1 MPDPTSPQPSKP
13 GPETTGGH
21 WFSPVDP
28 SRPMADPRTAAP
40 RPGVPPFPHLDII
53 YQDDDVAI
61 VNKPSGLLSVPGK
74 GCEDDP
80 AKADCVATRIAV
92 SIDHASGPLTAH
104 RIDMDT
110 SGILAIGLNKQTHR
124 HLSIQFQDRHARKT
138 YIALLDARQ
147 PGTFDRLPVG
157 REGLINLPIRADLN
171 DRPRQ
176 IHDPKQGRTARSQ
189 YLVLGHEA
197 LDDGTPCI
205 RVEFKPITG
214 RSHQLR
220 VHSAFSHINDGPHG
234 GGGLG
239 APIIGD
245 HLYGERLP
253 GWRLM
258 LHAHTLEISLR
269 EGEQPRLFEASVPF

>member
-1 MPDPTSPQPSKP
+1 MPDPTSHEAPNPS
-13 GPETTGGH
+13 PETTSAP

-28 SRPMADPRTAAP
+28 SRPMADPRTATP
-40 RPGVPPFPHLDII
+40 RPGVPPFPELELI
-53 YQDDDVAI
+53 YRDDDVAI

-74 GCEDDP
+74 GCEEDP
-80 AKADCVATRIAV
+80 NKADCVATRIAV
-92 SIDHASGPLTAH
+92 SIDGASGPLTAH

-110 SGILAIGLNKQTHR
+110 SGILAIGLNKQAHR
-124 HLSIQFQDRHARKT
+124 HLSIQFQERLARKT
-138 YIALLDARQ
+138 YTALLDARK

-157 REGLINLPIRADLN
+157 REGLINLPIRADLS

-176 IHDPKQGRTARSQ
+176 IHDPERGRTARSQ
-189 YLVLGHEA
+189 YTVLAHET
-197 LDDGTPCI
+197 LPDGTPCI

-269 EGEQPRLFEASVPF
+269 EGEPAKLFEAAVPF

>member
-1 MPDPTSPQPSKP
+1 MADPTSPSEPLVHEP
-13 GPETTGGH
+13 

-28 SRPMADPRTAAP
+28 SRPMADPRRATL
-40 RPGVPPFPHLDII
+40 RPGVPPFPELEIV

-74 GCEDDP
+74 GCEEDP
-80 AKADCVATRIAV
+80 CKADCVATRIAA
-92 SIDHASGPLTAH
+92 SIEGASGPLTAH

-110 SGILAIGLNKQTHR
+110 SGILAIGLNKAAHR
-124 HLSIQFQDRHARKT
+124 HLSIQFQDRLAKKT
-138 YIALLDARQ
+138 YIALLDARE
-147 PGTFDRLPVG
+147 PGTFERLPVG
-157 REGLINLPIRADLN
+157 REGLINLPIRADMN
-171 DRPRQ
+171 NRPHQ
-176 IHDPKQGRTARSQ
+176 MHDPVQGRTARSQ
-189 YLVLGHEA
+189 YTILNHET

-220 VHSAFSHINDGPHG
+220 VHSAFSHIDDGPTG

-258 LHAHTLEISLR
+258 LHARTLQISLR
-269 EGEQPRLFEASVPF
+269 EGEPARLFEANVPF

>member
-1 MPDPTSPQPSKP
+1 MT
-13 GPETTGGH
+13 
-21 WFSPVDP
+21 
-28 SRPMADPRTAAP
+28 DPRGATR
-40 RPGVPPFPHLDII
+40 RPGVPPFPELEVV
-53 YQDDDVAI
+53 YQDDDVLI
-61 VNKPSGLLSVPGK
+61 INKPSGLLSVPGK

-80 AKADCVATRIAV
+80 DKSDCVATRVAV
-92 SIDHASGPLTAH
+92 SVPSCSGPLTAH

-110 SGILAIGLNKQTHR
+110 SGILALGLHKQAHR
-124 HLSIQFQDRHARKT
+124 HLSIQFQDRLASKT
-138 YIALLDARQ
+138 YIALLDARA
-147 PGTFDRLPVG
+147 PGSFERLPIG

-171 DRPRQ
+171 NRPHQ
-176 IHDPKQGRTARSQ
+176 IHDPVQGRTARSQ
-189 YLVLGHEA
+189 YTILSHET
-197 LDDGTPCI
+197 LPDGTPCI

-220 VHSAFSHINDGPHG
+220 VHSAFSHIDDGPQG

-269 EGEQPRLFEASVPF
+269 EGEPPRTFEAPVPF

>member
-1 MPDPTSPQPSKP
+1 M
-13 GPETTGGH
+13 
-21 WFSPVDP
+21 VDP
-28 SRPMADPRTAAP
+28 RGAQP
-40 RPGVPPFPHLDII
+40 RPGVPPFPQLEIV
-53 YQDDDVAI
+53 YQDEDVAI
-61 VNKPSGLLSVPGK
+61 INKPSGLLSVPGK
-74 GCEDDP
+74 GCEEDP
-80 AKADCVATRIAV
+80 DKADCVATRVAV
-92 SIDHASGPLTAH
+92 SIEGASGPLTAH

-110 SGILAIGLNKQTHR
+110 SGILAIGLNKAAHR
-124 HLSIQFQDRHARKT
+124 HLSIQFQDRLARKT
-138 YIALLDARQ
+138 YIAMLDARQ
-147 PGTFDRLPVG
+147 PGTFHRLPVG

-176 IHDPKQGRTARSQ
+176 IHDPQRGRTARSQ
-189 YLVLGHEA
+189 YTVLAHET
-197 LDDGTPCI
+197 LPDGTPCI

-220 VHSAFSHINDGPHG
+220 VHSAFSHIEDGPTG

-258 LHAHTLEISLR
+258 LHAFTLEISLR
-269 EGEQPRLFEASVPF
+269 EGEAARRFEAPIPF

>member
-1 MPDPTSPQPSKP
+1 
-13 GPETTGGH
+13 
-21 WFSPVDP
+21 
-28 SRPMADPRTAAP
+28 MADPRRATL
-40 RPGVPPFPHLDII
+40 RPGVPAFPQLEII
-53 YQDDDVAI
+53 HQDDDVAI

-74 GCEDDP
+74 GCEEDP
-80 AKADCVATRIAV
+80 DKADCVATRIAA
-92 SIDHASGPLTAH
+92 SIAGASGPLTAH

-110 SGILAIGLNKQTHR
+110 SGILAIGLNKAAHR
-124 HLSIQFQDRHARKT
+124 HLSIQFQDRLAKKT
-138 YIALLDARQ
+138 YIAMLDARE

-176 IHDPKQGRTARSQ
+176 IHDPIQGRTARSQ
-189 YLVLGHEA
+189 YTVLSHEA

-220 VHSAFSHINDGPHG
+220 VHSAFSHIKDGPHG

-269 EGEQPRLFEASVPF
+269 EGEAPRMFEASVPF